1 MEKRVKVVAPELLLN
16 EYRELLK
23 DDSIEA
29 LPLLIS
35 GNSMAPFLIHQRDT
49 VYLSR
54 LQKPLKKGDVVLYLR
69 DNGSYVLH
77 RIVQIN
83 NDQYSM
89 IGDGQFHIEKGI
101 RHDQI
106 IAVMTSVQRKGKI
119 LKPGDFWWNFFEK
132 CWIHMIPFRKGILN
146 LVHFLKMKQK

>member
-23 DDSIEA
+23 DDSIES

-132 CWIHMIPFRKGILN
+132 CWIHMISFRKGILN

>member
-101 RHDQI
+101 RHD
-106 IAVMTSVQRKGKI
+106 
-119 LKPGDFWWNFFEK
+119 
-132 CWIHMIPFRKGILN
+132 LN